1 MPPDHSAAAPADRP
15 ANGRKLSI
23 FAGLAGAAV
32 IGVVVTGLV
41 ARENSD
47 AHLREWTDAQSIPTV
62 AVAPP
67 GRQAL
72 APALTLPGR
81 LEAYFRAPIFARVSG
96 YVKDWKVDIGTAVK
110 SGDLL
115 AEIEAPDLDQQL
127 LQARADLVNAEASAK
142 LAEATLRRRQTLLT
156 QSFASQQDVDER
168 TADLD
173 SKNALV
179 KAGRANVDRLEVL
192 SGYKRLTA
200 PFDGIVT
207 ARDTDVGALI
217 NAGSAGAPMF
227 VVSSTKKLRVY
238 VNVPQTYAP
247 LVKVGTQA
255 MISVPEYPGRAFAA
269 TVESSSQAIDVASG
283 TTRMQ
288 LGVDNAK
295 GELLPGSY
303 ANVRLEMSGDGLP
316 LHIPASAL
324 IFDKDG
330 LRVATV
336 GAGDRVVFKKVTIA
350 RDLGREIEIAT
361 GLAPDDRIVVTPPDG
376 LADNDQVR
384 IVSGS
389 PRKPAS
395 TASNTQDGKG

>member
-1 MPPDHSAAAPADRP
+1 MPPDHAAAAPADRP

-23 FAGLAGAAV
+23 FAGLAGAV
-32 IGVVVTGLV
+32 VVGVVVSGIV
-41 ARENSD
+41 AREKSD
-47 AHLREWTDAQSIPTV
+47 AHLREWTETQSIPTV

-67 GRQAL
+67 ARNAL
-72 APALTLPGR
+72 APALNLPGR

-96 YVKDWKVDIGTAVK
+96 YVKDWKVDIGAVVK

-127 LQARADLVNAEASAK
+127 LQARADLVNAEAAAK
-142 LAEATLRRRQTLLT
+142 LAEATLKRRQTLLI
-156 QSFASQQDVDER
+156 QNFASQQDVDER

-179 KAGRANVDRLEVL
+179 KAGRANVDRLTVL
-192 SGYKRLTA
+192 SGYKRLVA

-227 VVSSTKKLRVY
+227 VVSSASKLRVY
-238 VNVPQTYAP
+238 VNVPQIYVP
-247 LVKVGTQA
+247 SIKVGTEA
-255 MISVPEYPGRAFAA
+255 MISVPEYPGRTFPA

-288 LGVDNAK
+288 LGVGNEK

-303 ANVRLEMSGDGLP
+303 ANVRLGLSSEGQP
-316 LHIPASAL
+316 LRIPASAL
-324 IFDKDG
+324 IFDKSG

-336 GAGDRVVFKKVTIA
+336 GAGDRVVFKQVTIA
-350 RDLGREIEIAT
+350 RDLGRDIEIAT
-361 GLAPDDRIVVTPPDG
+361 GLSPSDRIIVTPPDG

-384 IVSGS
+384 VVSGE
-389 PRKPAS
+389 RKPAS